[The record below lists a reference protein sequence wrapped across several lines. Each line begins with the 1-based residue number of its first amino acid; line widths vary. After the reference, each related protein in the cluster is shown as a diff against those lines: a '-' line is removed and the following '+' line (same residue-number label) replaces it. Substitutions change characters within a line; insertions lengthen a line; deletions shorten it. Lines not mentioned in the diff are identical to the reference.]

1 MSCNLVERYLKLKNG
16 TYCDMDIKQ
25 TMTVQGVPYLENC
38 EQVTNAKDTISMK
51 KTNEY
56 FLPNARIADYTV
68 EQWEI
73 KLDKNISMEN
83 LVKLFPFIEDA

>member
-1 MSCNLVERYLKLKNG
+1 MLDSQNQ
-16 TYCDMDIKQ
+16 I
-25 TMTVQGVPYLENC
+25 
-38 EQVTNAKDTISMK
+38 AKDTISMK

-56 FLPNARIADYTV
+56 FLPNARIANYTV

-73 KLDKNISMEN
+73 KLSKNISMEN

>member
-1 MSCNLVERYLKLKNG
+1 MLDSQNQ
-16 TYCDMDIKQ
+16 I
-25 TMTVQGVPYLENC
+25 
-38 EQVTNAKDTISMK
+38 AKDTISMK

-56 FLPNARIADYTV
+56 FLPNARIADYTI

-83 LVKLFPFIEDA
+83 LVKLFPFIDDA